1 MSSPGE
7 TDDLLVRARSALL
20 DALDALGAHR
30 ESVVVIGA
38 QAIYLRTSGA
48 YVAVAEAT
56 KDSDIAI
63 DPRTLDD
70 DPLIEQ
76 TMARARFYPDPEKNQ
91 PGAWLSADGVP
102 VDLMVPAELAGD
114 GRKSARGARIPPHD
128 RRATR
133 RARGL
138 EATVV
143 DNTWMVVPALAPSD
157 LRRYEA
163 RVAGPAALVVAKLH
177 KIRDRAA
184 ERSNRPDRK
193 DRLVDKDAH
202 DIYRVLLATPTQS
215 LAADFRRLL
224 IDDLAGQVTAEAADF
239 LRDHF
244 APGPQATGS
253 EMAGRTEEGIGE
265 PETVAVQTSIL
276 ASDLLDALD
285 GET

>member
-7 TDDLLVRARSALL
+7 TEDLLVRARSALL

-30 ESVVVIGA
+30 DSVVVIGA

-48 YVAVAEAT
+48 SVAVAEAT

-76 TMARARFYPDPEKNQ
+76 AMARARFRPDPEKNQ
-91 PGAWLSADGVP
+91 PGAWLSADGIP
-102 VDLMVPAELAGD
+102 VDLMVPEHLAGGG
-114 GRKSARGARIPPHD
+114 GRSARGARIPPHD
-128 RRATR
+128 RRAVR

-138 EATVV
+138 EAAVV
-143 DNTWMVVPALAPSD
+143 DNAWMTVPALDPAD
-157 LRRYEA
+157 CRHHEA

-177 KIRDRAA
+177 KIG
-184 ERSNRPDRK
+184 ERVADSP

-202 DIYRVLLATPTQS
+202 DIYRVLLDSPTQP

-224 IDDLAGQVTAEAADF
+224 SDDLAGKVTAQATEF
-239 LRDHF
+239 LREHF
-244 APGPQATGS
+244 AAGPRATGS
-253 EMAGRTEEGIGE
+253 WMAGRTEEGIGE
-265 PETVAVQTSIL
+265 PETVALQTSIL
-276 ASDLLDALD
+276 ASDLLNALD
-285 GET
+285 GGGGI